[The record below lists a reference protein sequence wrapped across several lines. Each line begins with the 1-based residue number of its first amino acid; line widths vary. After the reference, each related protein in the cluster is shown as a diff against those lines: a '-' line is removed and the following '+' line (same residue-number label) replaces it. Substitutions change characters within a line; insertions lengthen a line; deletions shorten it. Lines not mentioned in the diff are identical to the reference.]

1 LRIKECLPVQLAAL
15 SASVLTFA
23 GFSLLVLL
31 TYFLS
36 VCFASELSA
45 ELTLLAL
52 LTLRSLSVLLAHF
65 LDVSASLRL
74 VLSVCH
80 C

>member
-1 LRIKECLPVQLAAL
+1 MRIKECLPVPLAAL
-15 SASVLTFA
+15 IASVLTFA

-45 ELTLLAL
+45 VLTLLA
-52 LTLRSLSVLLAHF
+52 LRSLSVLLAHF
-65 LDVSASLRL
+65 LDVSASLSL